1 MKMHFE
7 YKDIEKYGHKSQYL
21 GDMFNTMYI
30 RLQIMAQFFFDGDIK
45 NAAMLIH
52 SVLHINYWLRCDP

>member
-1 MKMHFE
+1 MHFE

-30 RLQIMAQFFFDGDIK
+30 RLQIMAQFFFDVDIK
-45 NAAMLIH
+45 KCCHAYTFSSTYKLLATL
-52 SVLHINYWLRCDP
+52 